1 MTLDTFLRAFWYGA
15 VLLRCPVCR
24 KGALYRSPFTYRL
37 LEHCPSCGVRF
48 MPDRGEV
55 AGGMAINMVLTSILG
70 VICVIFVAFFTT
82 WPPVWAVTA
91 LVAVPTLFALWF
103 HRRAHGLWVA
113 TLHLTRNM
121 DESHPLARTRP
132 RPGPPPVS

>member
-1 MTLDTFLRAFWYGA
+1 MTLSTFLRAFWFGA

-24 KGALYRSPFTYRL
+24 KGSLYRSPFSFRL
-37 LEHCPSCGVRF
+37 LERCPSCGVRF

-70 VICVIFVAFFTT
+70 VVCVIYVAVFTK
-82 WPPVWAVTA
+82 WPPVYAVAA
-91 LVAVPTLFALWF
+91 LVFVPTLFALWF
-103 HRRAHGLWVA
+103 HRRANGLWVA

-121 DESHPLARTRP
+121 DEPHPLARTRTRTP
-132 RPGPPPVS
+132 Q